1 MKPFLFS
8 VLLAALT
15 SASLAQT
22 APPKYSV
29 SDITLY
35 GLNERFA
42 LFSGETGTIR
52 QGGTTLNLTRAVGT
66 VAGLDVAGG
75 LRVNGLGA
83 LPLPAPKLTAFNLTR
98 SAEGLR
104 LTTRVPLTAVYYFDG
119 EGWFTL
125 SETSSGGL
133 DTVVRPVARVG
144 LYGAGTM
151 TLLEAKAL
159 EGYLRAQNTQIVIG
173 VIPVAPSPA
182 SFTPAP
188 QSYRRTALAVQL
200 GVFEANSFSYF
211 LSLTD
216 QPPPAQIPP
225 QEPQVF
231 TNLNSVPVN
240 NFATTNTIGSGSQSA
255 YTSQELAVRLD
266 ATPEAFDA
274 TWAIVSGNVVPATHA
289 PFIDFERSKVVTVFL
304 GQRATGG
311 YGLRLLSANLEAGGT
326 MQLQLETS
334 EPRAGSITTQAFT
347 SPYLMLEVSSQVK
360 EVVVTLVP
368 AGR

>member
-1 MKPFLFS
+1 VKPFLLA
-8 VLLAALT
+8 VLLAAMT
-15 SASLAQT
+15 SASIAQT
-22 APPKYSV
+22 TPPKYNV

-42 LFSGETGTIR
+42 LFSGEPGTIR
-52 QGGTTLNLTRAVGT
+52 QGAATLNLTRAVGT
-66 VAGLDVAGG
+66 VTGLDVAGG

-98 SAEGLR
+98 STEGLR

-125 SETSSGGL
+125 SEASSGGL
-133 DTVVRPVARVG
+133 DTIVRPVTRAG

-159 EGYLRAQNTQIVIG
+159 EGYLRGQNSQIVIG

-182 SFTPAP
+182 SFIPAP

-200 GVFEANSFSYF
+200 GVFDSGSPASAAYF
-211 LSLTD
+211 VSLTD
-216 QPPPAQIPP
+216 ANPLPP
-225 QEPQVF
+225 QQPIF
-231 TNLNSVPVN
+231 TNPSPVSSNS
-240 NFATTNTIGSGSQSA
+240 FFTTNTIGSGSQSA
-255 YTSQELAVRLD
+255 YTNQELSVRLD

-274 TWAIVSGNVVPATHA
+274 TWAIVSGNIVPATHA

-311 YGLRLLSANLEAGGT
+311 YGFRLLSANLEANGT
-326 MQLQLETS
+326 LQLTLETS
-334 EPRAGSITTQAFT
+334 EPRPGSITTQAFT
-347 SPYLMLEVSSQVK
+347 SPYLMLEVSNQVT
-360 EVVVTLVP
+360 EVVVTLIP
-368 AGR
+368 AQR